1 MSATSTTT
9 TTEPGRKGATVSTAT
24 PQQAGAPRLRADAA
38 RNRAQIL
45 AAARAAFRE
54 LGTAAPL
61 DEIARRAGVNIAT
74 LYRRFP
80 DREALVKQVVV
91 DGLDVLGEAS
101 RRAVETARTDAL
113 AAVEQL
119 MMDLVNERDTLI
131 LPLIGGPTTD
141 DAEAAELQR
150 EVAARIEEILSMARA
165 QGTIRDDAT
174 AVDVIAAGAM
184 ACRPMPYIPG
194 DQATAIAAR
203 HVRIFVD
210 GLRLTQ
216 SRPLPHESPTAD
228 QLFANLRTPEA
239 AADRSA

>member
-1 MSATSTTT
+1 M
-9 TTEPGRKGATVSTAT
+9 
-24 PQQAGAPRLRADAA
+24 PQHAGTPRLRADAA

-80 DREALVKQVVV
+80 DRDALVKQVVV
-91 DGLDVLGEAS
+91 DGLNVVGEAA
-101 RRAVETARTDAL
+101 RRALE
-113 AAVEQL
+113 AAHDDPLSAIGQL
-119 MMDLVNERDTLI
+119 LMDMVDERDTLI

-141 DAEAAELQR
+141 DVEATDLER
-150 EVAARIEEILSMARA
+150 ENARRIEEILSIARSESA
-165 QGTIRDDAT
+165 IRDDVT

-184 ACRPMPYIPG
+184 VCRPMPYISSA
-194 DQATAIAAR
+194 QAAAVAAR

-210 GLRLTQ
+210 GLRVTRGQ
-216 SRPLPHESPTAD
+216 PLPESPTAD
-228 QLFANLRTPEA
+228 QLLANLRTTES

>member
-1 MSATSTTT
+1 MSTTT
-9 TTEPGRKGATVSTAT
+9 PK
-24 PQQAGAPRLRADAA
+24 QAGGAAPRLRADAA
-38 RNRAQIL
+38 RNRAQIM

-80 DREALVKQVVV
+80 DREALVRQVVL
-91 DGLDVLGEAS
+91 DGYNVLREAGQ
-101 RRAVETARTDAL
+101 RALEAAPADAL
-113 AAVEQL
+113 SAVEQL
-119 MMDLVNERDTLI
+119 LMDMVNEREMLA

-150 EVAARIEEILSMARA
+150 VNAARIEEILSIARS
-165 QGTIRDDAT
+165 QGTVRDDAT

-184 ACRPMPYIPG
+184 ACRPMPYIPAE
-194 DQATAIAAR
+194 QAAAIAAR

-210 GLRLTQ
+210 GLRPTQ
-216 SRPLPHESPTAD
+216 GRPLHPASPTAD
-228 QLFANLRTPEA
+228 ELFANLRPSEGTG
-239 AADRSA
+239 